1 MNIFFLLSCNSRN
14 QFRCS
19 FELEEDFVGDCRP
32 KNYWAPNGENIQFD
46 SRRLGRLLLRD
57 DSFVFFICCFPYLR
71 SFTFNLRESLFL
83 ASRRLMHWQLVCGRC
98 GYCVFLPQSAVARGS
113 PKSWQIKA
121 TGIQIQSLFGFVRDR
136 RRRFQITHI
145 LFRSFR
151 FFVLFTLFYYELFQF
166 TVKHAVRS
174 VYGADYNISNW
185 SNWVRMNSN
194 KSWDC
199 RLFSIR
205 YEPNMPSSTLVAS
218 FTNANHKQ
226 NANSINYLL
235 INSVMRLNF
244 GAKCISL
251 INNML

>member
-1 MNIFFLLSCNSRN
+1 MRSMWVLCVPPTVRSRARFTQILTNKSNGYSNSIVVWFCAR
-14 QFRCS
+14 S
-19 FELEEDFVGDCRP
+19 TAAVS
-32 KNYWAPNGENIQFD
+32 NYTH
-46 SRRLGRLLLRD
+46 
-57 DSFVFFICCFPYLR
+57 FI
-71 SFTFNLRESLFL
+71 SVVS
-83 ASRRLMHWQLVCGRC
+83 
-98 GYCVFLPQSAVARGS
+98 
-113 PKSWQIKA
+113 
-121 TGIQIQSLFGFVRDR
+121 
-136 RRRFQITHI
+136 
-145 LFRSFR
+145 

-174 VYGADYNISNW
+174 VYGADNNISNW